1 MGDYSQEN
9 SLNILSPTN
18 TCVPELNC
26 NPYVL
31 QFSNLKKWMFCPKDG
46 WNWTWDDTLWHWRTR
61 EGVHDSKR
69 IDFAQQHCRPQQY
82 KGRMREEA
90 GTLWSREKQ
99 PMCLRIFPPAIPS
112 TYWTAEWD
120 PLKRSKVDI
129 KRIHPEQQLLW
140 PWRHHVM
147 MLFNCLFSSFQNKMQ
162 LTFSLWFQTPKEN
175 KSKNKN
181 GDDLD
186 FLTILMLLFKMMPQ

>member
-9 SLNILSPTN
+9 SLSILSPTN

-26 NPYVL
+26 NPYML
-31 QFSNLKKWMFCPKDG
+31 QFSDLKKVKVLPKRWLRLDMR
-46 WNWTWDDTLWHWRTR
+46 WTLYDTEERGK
-61 EGVHDSKR
+61 EVHDSKHM
-69 IDFAQQHCRPQQY
+69 DTAQQTAECLPPQSQ
-82 KGRMREEA
+82 GRMREEA

-112 TYWTAEWD
+112 TSWTAERD
-120 PLKRSKVDI
+120 PLKRPKVGI
-129 KRIHPEQQLLW
+129 KRVHPEQQVLW
-140 PWRHHVM
+140 PWRCC
-147 MLFNCLFSSFQNKMQ
+147 LTLFSSFQNKMH

-181 GDDLD
+181 GDNLD
-186 FLTILMLLFKMMPQ
+186 FLTILMPLFKMMPQ